1 MGFQSSGS
9 STSLCLFPLSH
20 GIFSDFLPQHL
31 QPIFGV
37 RNDRTHVL
45 IASFKVP
52 LRKHLITLSP
62 TPTLTLTFTRRQCT
76 QQPAASAKALANQ
89 SALPPHPLEF
99 DKQSDKLLRSAGL
112 SRSDSSHAMTAR
124 SARGIRTLGFLQRCW
139 L

>member
-1 MGFQSSGS
+1 MGFQSSRP
-9 STSLCLFPLSH
+9 STKSLLV
-20 GIFSDFLPQHL
+20 IFSDFLTQHL

-37 RNDRTHVL
+37 RNVRTYTWM
-45 IASFKVP
+45 ASFKVP
-52 LRKHLITLSP
+52 LRKHLITPSP
-62 TPTLTLTFTRRQCT
+62 SPTLTLTSSRRQCT

-89 SALPPHPLEF
+89 SALPPHPREF
-99 DKQSDKLLRSAGL
+99 DKQFDELLLPAGL